1 MAPPS
6 SLLQGLALLEAAVA
20 QERSGRQG
28 HNASRLSEAT
38 GIERS
43 RVSRLT
49 RELRELDYLDR
60 DEAAVLKAG
69 DGYFRAAGALSRPW
83 LRAARESLRVLAS
96 TLGVS
101 AQLVA
106 ADGPGAILL
115 RTEKGPG
122 VSADYLR
129 PGSLTPIWC
138 TGAGRALLWDH
149 TRESLDALLTDVQF
163 VGVGGPGAARSVDE
177 LQELLD
183 RDRESGIID
192 ARDEYVEGVRDFALP
207 IRDQRGIVVSIGISA
222 GTLSQRRVQEA
233 QSAVRGAAAHLSR
246 LVQAS

>member
-1 MAPPS
+1 MTPPS

-69 DGYFRAAGALSRPW
+69 TGYFRTAGALSRPW

-106 ADGPGAILL
+106 ADGPAAILL

-138 TGAGRALLWDH
+138 TGPGRALLWDH
-149 TRESLDALLTDVQF
+149 ARESLDTLLAGVQF
-163 VGVGGPGAARSVDE
+163 VGVGGPGAAHSVDE

-183 RDRESGIID
+183 RDRGSGIID

-207 IRDQRGIVVSIGISA
+207 IRDHRGIVVSIGISA
-222 GTLSQRRVQEA
+222 GKLSQRRTQEA

-246 LVQAS
+246 LIQAS

>member
-1 MAPPS
+1 MTPPS
-6 SLLQGLALLEAAVA
+6 SLLQGLALLDAAVA

-28 HNASRLSEAT
+28 HNASRLAETT

-49 RELRELDYLDR
+49 RELRELGYLDR
-60 DEAAVLKAG
+60 DNAAVLKAG
-69 DGYFRAAGALSRPW
+69 DGYYRVAGALSRPW

-96 TLGVS
+96 RLGVS

-106 ADGPGAILL
+106 AEGSGAILL

-129 PGSLTPIWC
+129 PGTLTPIWC
-138 TGAGRALLWDH
+138 TGPGRALLWDH
-149 TRESLDALLTDVQF
+149 THDDLEALLADVQF
-163 VGVGGPGAARSVDE
+163 VGVGGPGAARSVDQ
-177 LQELLD
+177 LHQLLTRD
-183 RDRESGIID
+183 RDAGMID

-207 IRDQRGIVVSIGISA
+207 IRDQRGIVVSLGIGS
-222 GTLSQRRVQEA
+222 GGLSERRAREA
-233 QSAVRGAAAHLSR
+233 QAAVRDASDR
-246 LVQAS
+246 LGELILES